1 MIAPTQINNG
11 PDQQLTSMT
20 LESLAQAPVPV
31 IDVERK
37 HKMHEAL
44 KAYEGDF
51 PKPLKISPN
60 QPDDNAIVNKMRT
73 IVEKGVSFLFGP
85 ELGIEATDET
95 TSTSSSAPSPAQ
107 DFVEGLWGDTDQK
120 MTLLSKVAT
129 NGGLFGQ
136 TFVKLIPAQ
145 STMKY
150 PRLVNLNPC
159 NIRIVTD
166 PEDCDLHIA
175 YIIEYP
181 SANDWQKKQI
191 IARVDPDGLA
201 DITGQYDLD
210 DRWTIANY
218 VRKGQD
224 SAWIQAGSPVEWPY
238 PFAPIFTCQNTP
250 RPNDSWGDPD
260 LTENLIH
267 QNKVLNFL
275 LSNLIRIAKF
285 HAHPVTYATGLSA
298 TQIQLAIDDLICLP
312 SPESKIEKLAAMENF
327 SGMLQIIANIMSNID
342 ESSHTPGVALG
353 RLTDLPKGTISGVA
367 LQLLFQP
374 LIERTTQKRRL
385 YGSMIRDITRA
396 AMVIAGVI
404 PLEQYED
411 YAIDLRW
418 ANLLPIDD
426 LAAAQTAQLLQAI
439 GVSQSTLMQELGY
452 DPDSESDKTDQENA
466 RKMTAFSRG
475 QGLPPAQQ
483 ATQMIQQDTQMA
495 HKSGEGDA

>member
-1 MIAPTQINNG
+1 
-11 PDQQLTSMT
+11 
-20 LESLAQAPVPV
+20 
-31 IDVERK
+31 
-37 HKMHEAL
+37 MHEAI
-44 KAYEGDF
+44 KVYEGDF

-73 IVEKGVSFLFGP
+73 IVEKGVAFLFGP

-95 TSTSSSAPSPAQ
+95 TSSAKDSPIQ
-107 DFVEGLWGDTDQK
+107 DFVEGLWGDSDQK

-136 TFVKLIPAQ
+136 CFVKLIPSQ
-145 STMKY
+145 SSMKY
-150 PRLVNLNPC
+150 PRLVNLNPR

-210 DRWTIANY
+210 DKWTIVNY

-224 SAWIQAGSPVEWPY
+224 SAYVQAGTPVEWPY
-238 PFAPIFTCQNTP
+238 PFSPIFTCQNTP
-250 RPNDSWGDPD
+250 CPNEAWGDPD

-275 LSNLIRIAKF
+275 LSNLIRIAKY
-285 HAHPVTYATGLSA
+285 HAHPITYATGLSA
-298 TQIQLAIDDLICLP
+298 SQIQLAIDDLICLP
-312 SPESKIEKLAAMENF
+312 SPESKIEKLAAMDNF
-327 SGMLQIIANIMSNID
+327 GGVLQIIANVMSNID
-342 ESSHTPGVALG
+342 ESSHVPGVALG

-374 LIERTTQKRRL
+374 LIERTVQKRRL
-385 YGSMIRDITRA
+385 YGGMIRDITRA
-396 AMVIAGVI
+396 AMVVSDII

-411 YAIDLRW
+411 YQVDLRW
-418 ANLLPIDD
+418 SNLLPIDD

-439 GVSQSTLMQELGY
+439 GVSQSTLLQELGY
-452 DPDSESDKTDQENA
+452 DPDSESDKTDQENT
-466 RKMTAFSRG
+466 RKATAFSRG
-475 QGLPPAQQ
+475 QGMPPALPNTQQ
-483 ATQMIQQDTQMA
+483 PSQAMQQDKQMA
-495 HKSGEGDA
+495 HDSG